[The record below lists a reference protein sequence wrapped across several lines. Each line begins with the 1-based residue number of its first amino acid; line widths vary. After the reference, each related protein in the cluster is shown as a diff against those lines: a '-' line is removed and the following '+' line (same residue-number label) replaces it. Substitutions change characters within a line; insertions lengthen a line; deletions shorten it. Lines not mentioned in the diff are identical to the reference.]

1 MIYIMKKIM
10 TTLIAI
16 VAILSCGNA
25 FAQVQANKQN
35 YIEVSTRVEELVT
48 PNIIYL
54 NITINEATNNKIA
67 LEAKEREMVKA
78 LQKLGIDVEKALTVN
93 DMSSNL
99 KKYLLKKDNIVSVKN
114 YQLKLK
120 DAKEVAAVFEAL
132 NSINI
137 PDVDIARC
145 AVSPELEQ
153 EVKNRLLVAAAQ
165 KAKENATILAEAV
178 GSEAGKALFIQNYY
192 NFSQPAMA
200 KVMSR
205 GALYAT
211 AVNEEADALPTLE
224 VSKTTISINVT
235 CHFALLP

>member
-1 MIYIMKKIM
+1 MARNHEVTTKHDLLKPDGTLAEPGWSKSLIQTYNRESIAAPKFKIKEWDYYLIMNED
-10 TTLIAI
+10 IA
-16 VAILSCGNA
+16 V
-25 FAQVQANKQN
+25 
-35 YIEVSTRVEELVT
+35 
-48 PNIIYL
+48 
-54 NITINEATNNKIA
+54 
-67 LEAKEREMVKA
+67 
-78 LQKLGIDVEKALTVN
+78 ALTVN

-99 KKYLLKKDNIVSVKN
+99 KKFFLKKDNIVSMKN

-120 DAKEVAAVFEAL
+120 DAKEVAAIFEAL

-178 GSEAGKALFIQNYY
+178 GSKAGDALFIQNYY
-192 NFSQPAMA
+192 NFSQPATA

-211 AVNEEADALPTLE
+211 AANEEADALPALE
-224 VSKTTISINVT
+224 VTKTTISINVT

>member
-1 MIYIMKKIM
+1 MKKII

-16 VAILSCGNA
+16 AAIISCGNA
-25 FAQVQANKQN
+25 FAQEQDAKQN
-35 YIEVSTRVEELVT
+35 YIEVSTRAEEQIT
-48 PNIIYL
+48 PDIIYL
-54 NITINEATNNKIA
+54 NITINEATNNKVA
-67 LEAKEREMVKA
+67 LEAKEREMIKT
-78 LQKLGIDVEKALTVN
+78 LQRLGIDIEKALTVN

-99 KKYLLKKDNIVSVKN
+99 KKFFLKKDNIVSIKN

-120 DAKEVAAVFEAL
+120 DAKEVAAIFEAL

-178 GSEAGKALFIQNYY
+178 GSKAGDALFIQNYY

-211 AVNEEADALPTLE
+211 AANEEADALPALE
-224 VSKTTISINVT
+224 VTKTTISINVT

>member
-1 MIYIMKKIM
+1 M

-16 VAILSCGNA
+16 VAIMSCGKA
-25 FAQVQANKQN
+25 FAQVQVNKQN
-35 YIEVSTRVEELVT
+35 YIEVSTRVEEQIT
-48 PNIIYL
+48 PDIIYL
-54 NITINEATNNKIA
+54 NITINEAVDKKVT
-67 LEAKEREMVKA
+67 LEAQEKEMIKT
-78 LQKLGIDVEKALTVN
+78 LQKLGIDVEKSLTVN

-99 KKYLLKKDNIVSVKN
+99 KKYFLKKDNIVSIKN

-120 DAKEVAAVFEAL
+120 DANEVAAVFEAL

-137 PDVDIARC
+137 PDVDITRC

-178 GSEAGKALFIQNYY
+178 GSKAGNALFIQNYY
-192 NFSQPAMA
+192 NFSQPATA

-205 GALYAT
+205 GLMYAT
-211 AVNEEADALPTLE
+211 AANEEADALPTLE